1 MRRSRGIWATSTI
14 LSQSSWARDLSE
26 RRHILLI
33 TAGHAGGRLER
44 LAREVASGVQE
55 LANEIELRE
64 LPALAA
70 GVDDLRWAH
79 AVLLG
84 TPEKFGYMAGALKD
98 FFDRTF
104 YPTEGQLAGLP
115 YALFVSAGND
125 GSGAVA
131 AVERIV
137 TGYRWQQ
144 IADPLVVV
152 GEPDESGLSRCRELG
167 QTLAAGLSLGI
178 Y

>member
-1 MRRSRGIWATSTI
+1 M
-14 LSQSSWARDLSE
+14 SE
-26 RRHILLI
+26 RRHILLL

-44 LAREVASGVQE
+44 LAQEVAAGVHE
-55 LANEIELRE
+55 FADDIELRE

-70 GVDDLRWAH
+70 GVDELRWAH
-79 AVLLG
+79 AMLLG

-104 YPTEGQLAGLP
+104 YPTEGEVAGLP
-115 YALFVSAGND
+115 YGLFVSAGND

-131 AVERIV
+131 SVERIV
-137 TGYRWQQ
+137 TGYRWQR
-144 IADPLVVV
+144 IADPVVVV
-152 GEPDESGLSRCRELG
+152 GEPDAAALARCRELG
-167 QTLAAGLSLGI
+167 QTLAAGVALGI